1 MTPESLCMGC
11 MADKGNARFC
21 GDCGWK
27 EGTSAESPLQLPP
40 RTILGRRYLVG
51 RALGQGGFGI
61 TYLAWDLNLN
71 CKLAVKEYFP
81 KDFCTRGR
89 DEHTV
94 RALTERTRESF
105 QCGLKKSME
114 EGQALAR
121 FPDHLGIVSLLG
133 FFRANGTA
141 AG

>member
-11 MADKGNARFC
+11 RADKGDAQFC
-21 GDCGWK
+21 GVCGWK
-27 EGTSAESPLQLPP
+27 EGTPAESPLHLPP
-40 RTILGRRYLVG
+40 RTILDGRYLVG

-89 DEHTV
+89 DERTV
-94 RALTERTRESF
+94 RPLTERTRESF
-105 QCGLKKSME
+105 QYGLKKFME

-121 FPDHLGIVSLLG
+121 FRDHPGIVSLLG
-133 FFRANGTA
+133 FSQADGTA
-141 AG
+141 